1 MDKIRE
7 IIREELN
14 KLSSRAPEDYEK
26 EIKDLK
32 KQLLSRT
39 TLCNIHERMW
49 ENAQEFVDS
58 VHTIIYYEESTAV
71 SKIESIHNLLESYDY
86 DAKR

>member
-7 IIREELN
+7 IVKEELN
-14 KLSSRAPEDYEK
+14 KLSSRTPEDYEK

-71 SKIESIHNLLESYDY
+71 SKIESIHNLLENYDY

>member
-1 MDKIRE
+1 MDKVRKIVQ
-7 IIREELN
+7 EELN
-14 KLSSRAPEDYEK
+14 KLSSRTPEDYEK
-26 EIKDLK
+26 EIKELK

-49 ENAQEFVDS
+49 ENAQDFVESVDS
-58 VHTIIYYEESTAV
+58 IINSEAPLM
-71 SKIESIHNLLESYDY
+71 SKFESIQILLDNYDY

>member
-1 MDKIRE
+1 MDKIRK
-7 IIREELN
+7 IVQEELN
-14 KLSSRAPEDYEK
+14 KLSSRTPEDYEK
-26 EIKDLK
+26 EIKELK

-49 ENAQEFVDS
+49 ENAQDFVESVDS
-58 VHTIIYYEESTAV
+58 IINSEAPLM
-71 SKIESIHNLLESYDY
+71 SKFESIQILLDNYDY

>member
-7 IIREELN
+7 IVKEELN
-14 KLSSRAPEDYEK
+14 KLSSRTPEDYEK
-26 EIKDLK
+26 EIKELK

-58 VHTIIYYEESTAV
+58 VHTIIYYVESTAV
-71 SKIESIHNLLESYDY
+71 SKIESIHNLLENYDY

>member
-7 IIREELN
+7 IIKEELM
-14 KLSSRAPEDYEK
+14 KLSPRTPEDYEK

-58 VHTIIYYEESTAV
+58 VHKIIYYTESTTL